1 MGPAATL
8 FFLLITGVIIG
19 FLSSSVAKDK
29 GHDGTSWFWLGFL
42 LGPLGLLAVV
52 GLSDRK
58 LRNYI
63 KQIGESQGALKEEI
77 ISISPEEKEATKN
90 ILTAKNATE
99 DEIWETLMNLLTQK
113 NRNLADRSK
122 SKFIPSES
130 DPRFSICKSDSMEIA
145 IGNVEDPYADK
156 WEWRVVEF

>member
-1 MGPAATL
+1 MKN
-8 FFLLITGVIIG
+8 FFIVLGSTFLIISGG
-19 FLSSSVAKDK
+19 SDLSAK
-29 GHDGTSWFWLGFL
+29 
-42 LGPLGLLAVV
+42 
-52 GLSDRK
+52 
-58 LRNYI
+58 
-63 KQIGESQGALKEEI
+63 SQGASSWGYETSFAALTMRSIGGLKIGLGILALSALNISSENSMTKSTTISRSKEETI
-77 ISISPEEKEATKN
+77 N
-90 ILTAKNATE
+90 LLTSKNATE
-99 DEIWETLMNLLTQK
+99 DEIWETLMNLLNQK

>member
-58 LRNYI
+58 LRN
-63 KQIGESQGALKEEI
+63 
-77 ISISPEEKEATKN
+77 
-90 ILTAKNATE
+90 
-99 DEIWETLMNLLTQK
+99 
-113 NRNLADRSK
+113 
-122 SKFIPSES
+122 
-130 DPRFSICKSDSMEIA
+130 
-145 IGNVEDPYADK
+145 
-156 WEWRVVEF
+156 